1 MTPTT
6 VRKLAVEVVDARDLI
21 PKDGQGTSSPYVVID
36 YAGQRKRTRSC
47 PRDCNPH
54 WQERLEFIVP
64 DPPSMDADELL
75 VEVYHDGRLS
85 VPARK
90 NHFLGRVRIYGT
102 QFPRRG
108 HDALV
113 YYPLEKRALLSWIHG
128 EIGLRIY
135 YYDEIPEE
143 KKPESTDPPPADA
156 NPAPAVGEPKDP
168 PPPEV
173 VTPTETAV
181 ETQSP
186 PPVSVTV
193 VEEVPTQPEKSPLP
207 PNPVP
212 EEPPEMYPPEVRKM
226 QTSSFTERV
235 RVPRRHSDVDCGPR
249 GLSGRFAPSCEP
261 VERVQATYDLVEPMQ
276 YLFVRVFKAR
286 GLLACESP
294 YVKIQSGPHLMRTNP
309 AREVNGR
316 PEWNQV
322 FALSQPKP
330 ESTLEI
336 SVCDGGQGDAFLGGV
351 CFDLSDVP
359 IREQPDGPLAP
370 QWEQPDGP
378 LAPQWYRLEGGD
390 DRHPGPQVT
399 GDIMLSVWFGTQ
411 ADESFPEACT
421 SDAPSISHTRSK
433 VYQSPKLW
441 YLRVS
446 VIEAQDL
453 RFTPPPPGIP
463 LDIRVKIQ
471 LGFQSSRTRKST
483 PNSNSLSFAWLED
496 LMFVASDPLDDHLI
510 VLVEDRS
517 IKEPAL
523 LGHVTVPVG
532 SVERRMDERQ
542 PVATKWFNLD
552 GGNGDPTYSGRLH
565 LRLCLEG
572 GYHVLDEAAH
582 VCSDFRPTAKQLWK
596 PPVGILELGIIG
608 ARGLLPMKTKGGTKG
623 STDAYCVA
631 KYGKKWVRTRTIMD
645 SFDPRWNEQYTWQVY
660 DPCTVLTVGVF
671 DNWRMFADVA
681 DDKPDYRIGKVRIRI
696 STLESNRVYTRPF
709 PLLVL
714 LKSGVKK
721 MGDIHLAVRF
731 MCPGV
736 LLDTWAVYTQPM
748 LPRMH
753 YLRPIG
759 VSQQEALRGAAIK
772 MVATWLTRSEPVLG
786 PEVVRYMLDADAH
799 TWSIRRCK
807 ANWFRIMG
815 VIAWTI
821 GLCRWINDI
830 RRWRNPITTV
840 LVHVL
845 YLVLVWYPELVAPT
859 ATLYVCLI
867 GTWYYRF
874 KPNGPAGM
882 DMRLSQAEGVDW
894 DELDEEFDT
903 VPSGRDEKVVRA
915 RYERLRTLGARVQ
928 TVMGDL
934 AAQGERVQAL
944 VSWRDPRATKLFVV
958 VCMVVSLVLY
968 VAPPKMVAVA
978 LGFYFLRHPMFR
990 DPMPPASVNFF
1001 RRLPSL
1007 SDRLL

>member
-1 MTPTT
+1 MTPAT
-6 VRKLAVEVVDARDLI
+6 VRKLVVEVADARDLV

-36 YAGQRKRTRSC
+36 YAGQRKRTRTC
-47 PRDCNPH
+47 PRDLNPH

-64 DPPSMDADELL
+64 DPPSMEADELL
-75 VEVYHDGRLS
+75 VEVYNDRRLS

-108 HDALV
+108 DDALV
-113 YYPLEKRALLSWIHG
+113 YFPLEKRSLLSWIHG

-135 YYDEIPEE
+135 YYDEVLEE
-143 KKPESTDPPPADA
+143 KKLDSSDPPPADA
-156 NPAPAVGEPKDP
+156 TPPSTAGEPKDP

-173 VTPTETAV
+173 PAPTEAAV

-186 PPVSVTV
+186 PPVSVVV
-193 VEEVPTQPEKSPLP
+193 VEEVPIPPEKSSPP

-212 EEPPEMYPPEVRKM
+212 EEPVEMYPPEVRKM

-235 RVPRRHSDVDCGPR
+235 RVPRRPGPR
-249 GLSGRFAPSCEP
+249 VMSGRFAPSGEP
-261 VERVQATYDLVEPMQ
+261 ADRVQAAYDLVEPMQ
-276 YLFVRVFKAR
+276 YLFIRVFKAR
-286 GLLACESP
+286 DLLACESP
-294 YVKIQSGPHLMRTNP
+294 YVKIRSGPHTMKTNP
-309 AREVNGR
+309 ARVMNGH

-330 ESTLEI
+330 EPTLEI
-336 SVCDGGQGDAFLGGV
+336 SVWDGGAGDGFLGGV

-359 IREQPDGPLAP
+359 VRD
-370 QWEQPDGP
+370 QPDGP

-390 DRHPGPQVT
+390 ERHPGNQVT
-399 GDIMLSVWFGTQ
+399 GDIMVSVWFGTQ
-411 ADESFPEACT
+411 ADESFPESCN
-421 SDAPSISHTRSK
+421 SDAPSIIHTRSK

-441 YLRVS
+441 YLRVC

-453 RFTPPPPGIP
+453 RISAPPPGIP
-463 LDIRVKIQ
+463 IDVRVKIQ
-471 LGFQSSRTRKST
+471 LGFQSLRTRRST
-483 PNSNSLSFAWLED
+483 VNSNSSSFAWLED
-496 LMFVASDPLDDHLI
+496 LMFVASEPLDDQLI

-523 LGHVTVPVG
+523 LGHVAVPLG
-532 SVERRMDERQ
+532 SVEQRMDERQ
-542 PVATKWFNLD
+542 PVSSKWFNLD
-552 GGNGDPTYSGRLH
+552 GGVGDPTYGGRLH
-565 LRLCLEG
+565 LRLCFEG

-596 PPVGILELGIIG
+596 PAVGVLELGIIG
-608 ARGLLPMKTKGGTKG
+608 ARGLLPMKTKGGAKG

-631 KYGKKWVRTRTIMD
+631 KYGKKWVRTRTITD

-660 DPCTVLTVGVF
+660 DPCTVLTIGVF
-671 DNWRMFADVA
+671 DNWRMFSDVV

-696 STLESNRVYTRPF
+696 STLESNRVYTSSF

-714 LKSGVKK
+714 LRSGVKK
-721 MGDIHLAVRF
+721 MGDIQLAVRF
-731 MCPGV
+731 MCPGMPP
-736 LLDTWAVYTQPM
+736 DTWAVYTQPM

-759 VSQQEALRGAAIK
+759 VAQQEALRGAAIK
-772 MVATWLTRSEPVLG
+772 MVATWLARSEPVLG

-799 TWSIRRCK
+799 AWSMRRCK

-830 RRWRNPITTV
+830 RRWRNPTTTV
-840 LVHVL
+840 LVHIL
-845 YLVLVWYPELVAPT
+845 YLVLVWYPEMVAPT

-874 KPNGPAGM
+874 KPKGPAGM
-882 DMRLSQAEGVDW
+882 DVRLSQAEGLDG

-903 VPSGRDEKVVRA
+903 VPSGREEKVVRA
-915 RYERLRTLGARVQ
+915 RYERLRALGARVQ

-944 VSWRDPRATKLFVV
+944 ISWRDPRATKLFIV

-968 VAPPKMVAVA
+968 VTPPKMVAVA
-978 LGFYFLRHPMFR
+978 LGFYLLRHPMFR
-990 DPMPPASVNFF
+990 DPMPPASLNFF